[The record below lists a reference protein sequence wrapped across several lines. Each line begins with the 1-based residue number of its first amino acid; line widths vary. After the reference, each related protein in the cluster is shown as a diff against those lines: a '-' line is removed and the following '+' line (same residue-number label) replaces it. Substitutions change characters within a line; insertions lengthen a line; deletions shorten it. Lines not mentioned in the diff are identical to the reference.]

1 MKLTSKEEEIMN
13 IFWEQGPM
21 FVKEMLPYYAN
32 PKPHYNTL
40 STLVRGLE
48 EKGFVDYKKYG
59 NTYQY
64 FAKVS
69 KNEYKQ
75 SAMSDVVSHLYD
87 NSFTSVVSSFVEEE
101 KISLD
106 ELKDLIK
113 KIEENNK

>member
-1 MKLTSKEEEIMN
+1 MG
-13 IFWEQGPM
+13 Q
-21 FVKEMLPYYAN
+21 
-32 PKPHYNTL
+32 PHYNTL

-87 NSFTSVVSSFVEEE
+87 NSFTSVFSSFVEED

-113 KIEENNK
+113 KIEENIK